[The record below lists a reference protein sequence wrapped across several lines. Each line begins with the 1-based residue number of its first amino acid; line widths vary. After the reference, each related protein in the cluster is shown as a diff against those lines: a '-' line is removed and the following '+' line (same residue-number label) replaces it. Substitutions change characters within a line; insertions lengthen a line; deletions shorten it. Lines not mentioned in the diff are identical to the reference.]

1 MKNFLFYNTSK
12 SGFSFQGDLLETI
25 QTPYQKIDII
35 KTPDMGIML
44 CLDDYIMV
52 TQVDEHQ
59 YHELIV
65 HPSCILL
72 KKYEN
77 ALIIGG
83 GDGFCCKEVIKYPFD
98 NIIQIEIDEMVS
110 KISQKYFHKE
120 LGSTFD
126 NPIVKFLFQ
135 DALAFF
141 PSKIKFDYISLDL
154 NDPVQE
160 GMHSHPL
167 YSLEFYKKCSD
178 SLNYDGFLAVQIG
191 CPYTFNKHFTQNLQ
205 WLREIFP
212 FVEVYGQYMRCYG
225 TYQYFAKCS
234 FQKMDINNEQI
245 KQKMINFNLLNLKLY
260 NPEYYKGL
268 TQHSNEILNI
278 IRDIK

>member
-1 MKNFLFYNTSK
+1 MQNFFFHNTSK
-12 SGFSFQGDLLETI
+12 SGFSFQGELLESV

-52 TQVDEHQ
+52 TQEDEHQ

-65 HPSCILL
+65 HPSCLSL

-83 GDGFCCKEVIKYPFD
+83 GDGLCCEEVIKYPFIK
-98 NIIQIEIDEMVS
+98 IIQIEIDEMVS

-120 LGSTFD
+120 LCGVFYNSR
-126 NPIVKFLFQ
+126 VEFLFQ
-135 DALAFF
+135 DALTFF
-141 PSKIKFDYISLDL
+141 PSSTLFDYISLDL

-167 YSLEFYKKCSD
+167 YTKTFYKTCAD
-178 SLNYDGFLAVQIG
+178 SLDYDGFMAVQIG
-191 CPYTFNKHFTQNLQ
+191 CPYTFTKHFSQNLQ
-205 WLREIFP
+205 WLKEIFP

-234 FQKMDINNEQI
+234 FQKNCISNEQVE
-245 KQKMINFNLLNLKLY
+245 QKMINFNLLNLKLY
-260 NPEYYKGL
+260 NPQYYQGL
-268 TQHSNEILNI
+268 TMHSNEILDI
-278 IRDIK
+278 IKKIK